1 MDNDLSNYWK
11 VYNQEKKSL
20 LKKIAKFNNINK
32 FNFIENEN
40 YNHIRDILSLTLAT
54 IKIQKGKLKILD
66 YGSNL
71 LTLSNLSNKIDTS
84 KFKFF
89 VFDPFLPKRFTKYKF
104 KNIDYE
110 VSSDER
116 KIVKNNF
123 ILINFGSSIQYQ
135 NDFFKNLE
143 RLSLLK
149 TKFIIFTST
158 PFSLSKTYTSK
169 QSNHENLIQKVYS
182 LNYLINKL
190 KSKNFKLIFKSRNKD
205 KYISCKKQIHKTF
218 SLNLVFKK

>member
-1 MDNDLSNYWK
+1 MVRIDNK
-11 VYNQEKKSL
+11 IREVVNQIKLEEA
-20 LKKIAKFNNINK
+20 KIAN
-32 FNFIENEN
+32 
-40 YNHIRDILSLTLAT
+40 LT
-54 IKIQKGKLKILD
+54 
-66 YGSNL
+66 
-71 LTLSNLSNKIDTS
+71 NKIDTS

-89 VFDPFLPKRFTKYKF
+89 IFDPFLPKRFTKYKF

-116 KIVKNNF
+116 KILKNNF

>member
-1 MDNDLSNYWK
+1 M
-11 VYNQEKKSL
+11 
-20 LKKIAKFNNINK
+20 
-32 FNFIENEN
+32 
-40 YNHIRDILSLTLAT
+40 
-54 IKIQKGKLKILD
+54 
-66 YGSNL
+66 
-71 LTLSNLSNKIDTS
+71 
-84 KFKFF
+84 
-89 VFDPFLPKRFTKYKF
+89 
-104 KNIDYE
+104 
-110 VSSDER
+110 
-116 KIVKNNF
+116 
-123 ILINFGSSIQYQ
+123 INFGSSIQYQ

-218 SLNLVFKK
+218 SLNLVFKNE